1 MASWS
6 EPSQNVDEYMAKLSS
21 FARPIAEKLRA
32 LILDNA
38 SHLEEAIRWNSPSYK
53 GKLLVCG
60 FAAFQKHVSL
70 TFWRG
75 AELDDP
81 MGYLSHGQGQTPMR
95 TVKYTAMEQLNEK
108 MVKAWLKQAVKL
120 DESGEPVVRKSGEV
134 AQRPIIVPE
143 VLQKALMLKKN
154 AAARKTFEGLS
165 PSGRREYC
173 EWIAGAKQEETVLR
187 RLEKS
192 LEKLK
197 AGEGLNDTYRP

>member
-6 EPSQNVDEYMAKLSS
+6 EPSQNVEEYMAKLSS
-21 FARPIAEKLRA
+21 FARPIAEKLRT
-32 LILDNA
+32 IITENA
-38 SHLEEAIRWNSPSYK
+38 PHLEEAIRWNSPSYK

-60 FAAFQKHVSL
+60 FAAFQKHVAL

-81 MGYLSHGQGQTPMR
+81 MGFFSHGQGQTPMR

-120 DESGEPVVRKSGEV
+120 DESGEPVVRKPAEA
-134 AQRPIIVPE
+134 AQRPIMVPE
-143 VLQKALMLKKN
+143 VLQKALLMKKN
-154 AAARKTFEGLS
+154 ATARKTFESLA
-165 PSGRREYC
+165 PNFRREYC
-173 EWIAGAKQEETVLR
+173 EWIAGAKQEETIQR
-187 RLEKS
+187 RLAKS

>member
-6 EPSQNVDEYMAKLSS
+6 EPAVNVNQYMAKLST
-21 FARPIAEKLRA
+21 FASPIAERLRS
-32 LILDNA
+32 LIIETA
-38 SHLEEAIRWNSPSYK
+38 PHLEEAIRWNSPSYK

-95 TVKYTAMEQLNEK
+95 TAKYTSLDQLNEK

-120 DESGEPVVRKSGEV
+120 DDAGEPVVRKPV
-134 AQRPIIVPE
+134 AGAPKPLIVPE
-143 VLQKALMLKKN
+143 VLQKTLMLKKN
-154 AAARKTFEGLS
+154 ASARKTFESLS
-165 PSGRREYC
+165 ASSRREYC
-173 EWIAGAKQEETVLR
+173 EWIASAKQDETVLR
-187 RLEKS
+187 RITKS